1 MWAGMATRCAQPG
14 NSHRPGV
21 SEDAVEL
28 PQSMR
33 DTLVEELDSYLE
45 AVGTPDAEQ
54 VTNYVIELLET
65 SADENDLEELVLTL
79 EEEAQLDDSLATV
92 IEEEMESNDEFEYTG
107 EEIAS
112 MLERMCNIEWND
124 DKSDDSD
131 DDDDDEFDDDF

>member
-1 MWAGMATRCAQPG
+1 M
-14 NSHRPGV
+14 
-21 SEDAVEL
+21 EL

>member
-1 MWAGMATRCAQPG
+1 M
-14 NSHRPGV
+14 
-21 SEDAVEL
+21 EL

-65 SADENDLEELVLTL
+65 SADENDLDDLVLTL

-112 MLERMCNIEWND
+112 MIERMCNIEWNA
-124 DKSDDSD
+124 DKEEE

>member
-1 MWAGMATRCAQPG
+1 MTAPRAVVV
-14 NSHRPGV
+14 RPW
-21 SEDAVEL
+21 SDIPAVE
-28 PQSMR
+28 M
-33 DTLVEELDSYLE
+33 
-45 AVGTPDAEQ
+45 
-54 VTNYVIELLET
+54 